1 MSRPLSAIL
10 ASGELDGY
18 RAGVPPLAPGWAD
31 ASATDARIC
40 ARSRCAACGHRGLDY
55 RPFTREGSYR
65 AFMACPSCGA
75 AQEFYRPSEK
85 ELDKRLS

>member
-18 RAGVPPLAPGWAD
+18 RAGVPSVAPGWAD

-40 ARSRCAACGHRGLDY
+40 ARSRCASCGRQGLDY
-55 RPFTREGSYR
+55 RPFTRPGSYR
-65 AFMACPSCGA
+65 VFAVCPGCGA
-75 AQEFYRPSEK
+75 AQEF
-85 ELDKRLS
+85 